1 MNASDHLTTS
11 QISRFAARALSVDE
25 SHAVG
30 GICSGVPTDMEIA
43 ENGEVELR
51 ANATCAQPGS
61 GEEARCDAHK
71 RLKELMNK

>member
-1 MNASDHLTTS
+1 M
-11 QISRFAARALSVDE
+11 SRMQL
-25 SHAVG
+25 G

-43 ENGEVELR
+43 EMASLNEGR